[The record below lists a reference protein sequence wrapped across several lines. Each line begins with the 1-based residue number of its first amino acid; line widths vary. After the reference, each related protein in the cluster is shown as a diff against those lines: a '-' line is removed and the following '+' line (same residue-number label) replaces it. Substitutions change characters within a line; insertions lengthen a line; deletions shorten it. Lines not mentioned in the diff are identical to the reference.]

1 MLKAMRESEWQTW
14 GLSRNGETEM
24 NTPKHPPV
32 LNSFSGLSQSLPDR
46 MAVVDQDDNGK
57 IDYQRL
63 PVPDTIARSNERGSG
78 DDLLSA
84 LTNLWEQVLHVSN
97 IGIDDDF
104 FELGGHSLP
113 AIVLVSLI
121 EQELKMEISITEA
134 VKNPTIRQMAAFLE
148 STSGNGTKTV
158 ASS

>member
-1 MLKAMRESEWQTW
+1 MADMGFVEER
-14 GLSRNGETEM
+14 ETEM

-32 LNSFSGLSQSLPDR
+32 SNSFSGLSQSLPDR

-84 LTNLWEQVLHVSN
+84 LTNLWEEVLHVSN

-121 EQELKMEISITEA
+121 EEELKMEISITDA

>member
-1 MLKAMRESEWQTW
+1 MADMGFVEER
-14 GLSRNGETEM
+14 ETEM

-32 LNSFSGLSQSLPDR
+32 SNSFSGLAQSLPDR
-46 MAVVDQDDNGK
+46 RAVMDQDDNGK

-63 PVPDTIARSNERGSG
+63 PVPETIARSNERGSG

-84 LTNLWEQVLHVSN
+84 LTNLWEEVLHVSN

-121 EQELKMEISITEA
+121 EQELKMEISITDA

>member
-1 MLKAMRESEWQTW
+1 
-14 GLSRNGETEM
+14 M

-32 LNSFSGLSQSLPDR
+32 INSFSGLAQSLPDR
-46 MAVVDQDDNGK
+46 RTVVDQDDNGNGK

-63 PVPDTIARSNERGSG
+63 PVPETIARSNERGSG

-84 LTNLWEQVLHVSN
+84 LTNLWEEVLHVSN

-121 EQELKMEISITEA
+121 EQELKMEISITDA
-134 VKNPTIRQMAAFLE
+134 VRNPTIRQMAAFLE
-148 STSGNGTKTV
+148 STSGNGTKPV
-158 ASS
+158 ASSTAP

>member
-1 MLKAMRESEWQTW
+1 MAGMGVCRRK
-14 GLSRNGETEM
+14 GETEM

-32 LNSFSGLSQSLPDR
+32 LDSFSGLTQSPPDR
-46 MAVVDQDDNGK
+46 SAVVDQDDNGK
-57 IDYQRL
+57 IDYHELR
-63 PVPDTIARSNERGSG
+63 SG
-78 DDLLSA
+78 DDLVGA
-84 LTNLWEQVLHVSN
+84 LTNLWEKVLHVSN

-113 AIVLVSLI
+113 AIILVSLI
-121 EQELKMEISITEA
+121 EEQLKKEISITDA
-134 VKNPTIRQMAAFLE
+134 VKNPTIRKMAALLE

>member
-1 MLKAMRESEWQTW
+1 MADMGFVEER
-14 GLSRNGETEM
+14 ETEM

-32 LNSFSGLSQSLPDR
+32 LNSFSGLAQSLPDR
-46 MAVVDQDDNGK
+46 TAVVDQDDNGK
-57 IDYQRL
+57 MDHQRL
-63 PVPDTIARSNERGSG
+63 PVPETIARSNERGSG

-84 LTNLWEQVLHVSN
+84 LTNLWEEVLHVSN

-121 EQELKMEISITEA
+121 EEELKMEISITDA

>member
-1 MLKAMRESEWQTW
+1 MADMGFVEER
-14 GLSRNGETEM
+14 ETEM

-32 LNSFSGLSQSLPDR
+32 INAFSGLAQSLPDR
-46 MAVVDQDDNGK
+46 RAVMDQDDNGK

-63 PVPDTIARSNERGSG
+63 PVPETIARSNERGSG

-84 LTNLWEQVLHVSN
+84 LTNLWEEVLYVSN

-121 EQELKMEISITEA
+121 EQELKMEISITDA
-134 VKNPTIRQMAAFLE
+134 VKNPTIRRMAAFLE

>member
-1 MLKAMRESEWQTW
+1 MADMGFVEERETD
-14 GLSRNGETEM
+14 M

-32 LNSFSGLSQSLPDR
+32 INSFSGLAQPHPDQS
-46 MAVVDQDDNGK
+46 AVVDQDDNGK

-63 PVPDTIARSNERGSG
+63 PVPETIARSNERGSG
-78 DDLLSA
+78 DDLLSS

>member
-1 MLKAMRESEWQTW
+1 M
-14 GLSRNGETEM
+14 
-24 NTPKHPPV
+24 
-32 LNSFSGLSQSLPDR
+32 
-46 MAVVDQDDNGK
+46 DQDDNGK

-63 PVPDTIARSNERGSG
+63 PVPETIPRSNERGSG

-84 LTNLWEQVLHVSN
+84 LTNLWEEVLHVSN

>member
-1 MLKAMRESEWQTW
+1 MADMGFVEER
-14 GLSRNGETEM
+14 ETEM

-84 LTNLWEQVLHVSN
+84 LTNLWEEVLHVSN

-121 EQELKMEISITEA
+121 EQELKMEISITDA

>member
-1 MLKAMRESEWQTW
+1 MGFVEER
-14 GLSRNGETEM
+14 GNRM

-32 LNSFSGLSQSLPDR
+32 NNSFSGLAQSLPDQR
-46 MAVVDQDDNGK
+46 AVMDQDDNGK

-63 PVPDTIARSNERGSG
+63 PVPETIARSDEHGSR
-78 DDLLSA
+78 DDLHSA
-84 LTNLWEQVLHVSN
+84 LTKLWEEVLHVSN

-113 AIVLVSLI
+113 AIILVSLI
-121 EQELKMEISITEA
+121 EEQLKKEISITDA
-134 VKNPTIRQMAAFLE
+134 VKNPTIREMAAFLE

>member
-1 MLKAMRESEWQTW
+1 MS
-14 GLSRNGETEM
+14 
-24 NTPKHPPV
+24 TPKHPPV
-32 LNSFSGLSQSLPDR
+32 INSFSGLAQSLPDQR
-46 MAVVDQDDNGK
+46 AVVDQDDNGK

-63 PVPDTIARSNERGSG
+63 PVSETIARSNERGSG
-78 DDLLSA
+78 DDLVSA
-84 LTNLWEQVLHVSN
+84 LTKLWEEVLHVSN

-113 AIVLVSLI
+113 AIILVSLI
-121 EQELKMEISITEA
+121 EEQLKKEISITDA
-134 VKNPTIRQMAAFLE
+134 VKNPTIREMAAFLE

>member
-1 MLKAMRESEWQTW
+1 MADMGFVEER
-14 GLSRNGETEM
+14 ETEM

-32 LNSFSGLSQSLPDR
+32 SNSFSGLAQSLPDR
-46 MAVVDQDDNGK
+46 RAVMDQDDNGK

-63 PVPDTIARSNERGSG
+63 PVPETIARSNERGSG

-84 LTNLWEQVLHVSN
+84 LTNLWEEVLHVSN

-121 EQELKMEISITEA
+121 EEELKMEISITDA

>member
-1 MLKAMRESEWQTW
+1 MADMGFVEER
-14 GLSRNGETEM
+14 ETEM

-32 LNSFSGLSQSLPDR
+32 SNSFSGLAQSLPDR
-46 MAVVDQDDNGK
+46 TAVMDQDDNGEM
-57 IDYQRL
+57 DYQRL
-63 PVPDTIARSNERGSG
+63 PVPDTIVRSNERGSG

-84 LTNLWEQVLHVSN
+84 LTNLWEEVLHVSN

-121 EQELKMEISITEA
+121 EQELKMEISITDA
-134 VKNPTIRQMAAFLE
+134 VKNPTIRRMAAFLE

>member
-1 MLKAMRESEWQTW
+1 MADMGFVEER
-14 GLSRNGETEM
+14 ETEM

-32 LNSFSGLSQSLPDR
+32 SNSFSGLAQSLPDR
-46 MAVVDQDDNGK
+46 RAVMDQDDNGK

-63 PVPDTIARSNERGSG
+63 PVPETIARSNERGSG

-84 LTNLWEQVLHVSN
+84 LTNLWEEVLHVSN

-121 EQELKMEISITEA
+121 EQELKMEISITDA
-134 VKNPTIRQMAAFLE
+134 VKNPTIRRMAAFLE

>member
-1 MLKAMRESEWQTW
+1 MADMGFVEER
-14 GLSRNGETEM
+14 ETEM

-32 LNSFSGLSQSLPDR
+32 SNSFSGLAQSLPDR
-46 MAVVDQDDNGK
+46 RAVMDQDDNGK

-63 PVPDTIARSNERGSG
+63 PVPETIARSNERGSG

-121 EQELKMEISITEA
+121 EQELKMEISITDA

>member
-1 MLKAMRESEWQTW
+1 MADMGFVEER
-14 GLSRNGETEM
+14 ETEM

-32 LNSFSGLSQSLPDR
+32 SNSFSGLAQSLPDR
-46 MAVVDQDDNGK
+46 RAVMDQDDNGK

>member
-14 GLSRNGETEM
+14 VVEERKTEM
-24 NTPKHPPV
+24 DN
-32 LNSFSGLSQSLPDR
+32 
-46 MAVVDQDDNGK
+46 NGK

-63 PVPDTIARSNERGSG
+63 PLPETIARSNERGSG

-84 LTNLWEQVLHVSN
+84 LTNVWEEVLHVSN

-113 AIVLVSLI
+113 AIILVSLI
-121 EQELKMEISITEA
+121 EEQLKKEISITDA
-134 VKNPTIRQMAAFLE
+134 VKNPTIRKMAALLE

>member
-1 MLKAMRESEWQTW
+1 MADMGFVEER
-14 GLSRNGETEM
+14 ETEM

-32 LNSFSGLSQSLPDR
+32 SNSFSGLAQSLPDR
-46 MAVVDQDDNGK
+46 RAVMDQDDNGK

-63 PVPDTIARSNERGSG
+63 PVPETIARSNERGSG

>member
-1 MLKAMRESEWQTW
+1 
-14 GLSRNGETEM
+14 M

-32 LNSFSGLSQSLPDR
+32 NNSFSGLAQSLPDQR
-46 MAVVDQDDNGK
+46 AVVDQDDNGNGK

-63 PVPDTIARSNERGSG
+63 PVPETIARSNERGSG

-84 LTNLWEQVLHVSN
+84 LTSLWEEVLHVSN

-113 AIVLVSLI
+113 AIILVSLI
-121 EQELKMEISITEA
+121 EEQLKKEISITDA

>member
-1 MLKAMRESEWQTW
+1 MS
-14 GLSRNGETEM
+14 
-24 NTPKHPPV
+24 TPKHPPV
-32 LNSFSGLSQSLPDR
+32 INSFSGLAQSLPDR
-46 MAVVDQDDNGK
+46 GAVVDQDNNGK

-63 PVPDTIARSNERGSG
+63 PVPETIARSNERGSG

-84 LTNLWEQVLHVSN
+84 LTNLWEEVLQVSN

-104 FELGGHSLP
+104 FDNGGHSLA
-113 AIVLVSLI
+113 AIILVSMI
-121 EQELKMEISITEA
+121 EQELKKEISITDA
-134 VKNPTIRQMAAFLE
+134 VKNPTIRKMAAFLE

>member
-1 MLKAMRESEWQTW
+1 
-14 GLSRNGETEM
+14 M

-32 LNSFSGLSQSLPDR
+32 INSSSGLAQSLPDR
-46 MAVVDQDDNGK
+46 RAVVDQDDNGK

-63 PVPDTIARSNERGSG
+63 AVPETIARSNERGSG

-84 LTNLWEQVLHVSN
+84 LTNIWEEVLHVSN

-104 FELGGHSLP
+104 FDLGGYSLP
-113 AIVLVSLI
+113 AIILVTRI
-121 EQELKMEISITEA
+121 KQELKKEIFITDA
-134 VKNPTIRQMAAFLE
+134 IKNPTIRQMAALLE